1 MIRVAGTPAW
11 DGSSPEAE
19 HQFGGVADGVVH
31 PLRHGPHVTF
41 LRGVFRRGERFERRP
56 EQRAGFGVEEAGDR
70 VHAVPILPADAERA
84 AALPLVVRAPQGAV
98 GVQAHQQPRARVL
111 ELVRVEGAR
120 VLDEVVFGLV
130 PGGLIDG
137 VRDAA
142 HRVPNQPHVLRADV
156 PRSDRR
162 GERGQFRWQQLTRWT
177 ATGQGPD
184 HRPARAATP
193 PPPRSSSAAAAETP
207 PPCGS
212 RAAPPNPASSPR

>member
-41 LRGVFRRGERFERRP
+41 LRGVPRRGERFECRP
-56 EQRAGFGVEEAGDR
+56 QQRAGFGVEEAGDR
-70 VHAVPILPADAERA
+70 VHAVPILPTDAERA
-84 AALPLVVRAPQGAV
+84 AALPLVVGGPQGAV

-130 PGGLIDG
+130 PGRLIHG

-156 PRSDRR
+156 PRSDRGR
-162 GERGQFRWQQLTRWT
+162 ERGQFRWQLLPG
-177 ATGQGPD
+177 GQ
-184 HRPARAATP
+184 RPARDQIIGQRRAATP